1 MEYIKNRFYEAA
13 MKKYDE
19 YLKLKNDHSD
29 VVVGKVT
36 IGHVL
41 SGMKG
46 VPSLLTETSKLDP
59 NEGIRFRGIS
69 LKELRK
75 TIPRLC
81 EHGEPL
87 PEGLF
92 YLMLIGEVPELDDIS
107 NISKDW
113 ATRAIVPAHVFDVID
128 AMPKNA
134 RPMAQFVAAITSMAS
149 ESYFLNAHQAGVQK
163 KYYWDTTYED
173 VMNLIARLPR
183 IAAYIYRRTFHKS
196 EHIDPDPRLDWA
208 GNFAHMMGFSSPPHM
223 RLMRMYMSIHADH
236 EGGNVSAHTTHL
248 VGSTLSNPYY
258 AYAAGM
264 LGLAGP
270 LHGFANQNVLS
281 WIMDMMRDLR
291 DEDPSQERIHKYCKK
306 FLDQGGVIPGFGHAV
321 LRITDPRYDA
331 QKEFAEK
338 FIKSDNLINI
348 VNKLFK
354 VVPPLL
360 EATGKV
366 KNPWP
371 NVDAY
376 SGALLRFYGIKEHNF
391 YTVMFGV
398 SRALGVLSSLLFD
411 RVFGLPIERPTSYP
425 LQWYR
430 DVAEGK
436 IKIDTGN
443 CDDSD
448 AKEES

>member
-1 MEYIKNRFYEAA
+1 MEYIKNRFYQAA
-13 MKKYDE
+13 QKKYDE
-19 YLKLKNDHSD
+19 FLKLKREHSD

-36 IGHVL
+36 IGDVL

-46 VPSLLTETSKLDP
+46 VPSLLTETSKLDA
-59 NEGIRFRGIS
+59 NEGIRFRGVALS
-69 LKELRK
+69 ELRK

-92 YLMLIGEVPELDDIS
+92 YLMLIGEEPELDDIS
-107 NISKDW
+107 NLSKDW
-113 ATRAIVPAHVFDVID
+113 ASRAIVPPHVFDVID
-128 AMPKNA
+128 AMPKSA

-149 ESYFLNAHQAGVQK
+149 NSYFMNALNAGVEK

-173 VMNLIARLPR
+173 AMNLIARIPR
-183 IAAYIYRRTFHKS
+183 IAAYIYRRTFHKG

-208 GNFAHMMGFSSPPHM
+208 GNLAHMMGFNAPQHM
-223 RLMRMYMSIHADH
+223 RLMRLYMSIHADH

-258 AYAAGM
+258 SYAAGM

-270 LHGFANQNVLS
+270 LHGFANQNVLN
-281 WIMDMMRDLR
+281 WIFDMMRELN
-291 DEDPSQERIHKYCKK
+291 DEDPSEERIEKYCKK
-306 FLDQGGVIPGFGHAV
+306 FLDKGGVIPGFGHAV
-321 LRITDPRYDA
+321 LRITDPRYIA
-331 QKEFAEK
+331 QQEFAEK
-338 FIKSDNLINI
+338 FIKNDNLVNI
-348 VNKLFK
+348 VNKLYK

-366 KNPWP
+366 RNPWP

-376 SGALLRFYGIKEHNF
+376 SGALLRYYGIHEHQF
-391 YTVMFGV
+391 YTVLFGV
-398 SRALGVLSSLLFD
+398 SRALGTMTSLLFD
-411 RVFGLPIERPTSYP
+411 RVFGLPLERPTSYP
-425 LQWYR
+425 MQWYR

-436 IKIDTGN
+436 IKLDL
-443 CDDSD
+443 
-448 AKEES
+448 

>member
-19 YLKLKNDHSD
+19 YMKLKNEYSD

-92 YLMLIGEVPELDDIS
+92 YLMLIGEIPELDDIS

-113 ATRAIVPAHVFDVID
+113 ATRAIVPAHVFEVID

-183 IAAYIYRRTFHKS
+183 VAAYIYRRTFHKG

-208 GNFAHMMGFSSPPHM
+208 GNFAHMMGFSSPPHK

-281 WIMDMMRDLR
+281 WIIDMIRDLG
-291 DEDPSQERIHKYCKK
+291 DDDPSQDRIRKYCKK

-348 VNKLFK
+348 VNKLYN

-436 IKIDTGN
+436 IKVDTGR

-448 AKEES
+448 EKES

>member
-13 MKKYDE
+13 LKKFAEYQEVRKKY
-19 YLKLKNDHSD
+19 SD

-36 IGHVL
+36 IGQVF

-46 VPSLLTETSKLDP
+46 VPSLLTETSKLDA
-59 NEGIRFRGIS
+59 NEGIRFRGVS
-69 LKELRK
+69 LTELRR

-107 NISKDW
+107 NLSKEW
-113 ATRAIVPAHVFDVID
+113 AARATVPQHVFDVLD
-128 AMPKNA
+128 ALPRNT
-134 RPMAQFVAAITSMAS
+134 RPMAQYVAAITSMAS
-149 ESYFLNAHQAGVQK
+149 DSYFLNAMQAGVHK
-163 KYYWDTTYED
+163 KFYWDSTYED

-183 IAAYIYRRTFHKS
+183 IAAYIYRRTFHKG
-196 EHIDPDPRLDWA
+196 EHIDPDPRFDWA
-208 GNFAHMMGFSSPPHM
+208 GNLAHMMGFGAPPHK

-258 AYAAGM
+258 SYAAGM

-270 LHGFANQNVLS
+270 LHGFANQNVLN
-281 WIMDMMRDLR
+281 WIFDMIRDLN
-291 DEDPSQERIHKYCKK
+291 DEDPPEHRIQKYCKK
-306 FLDQGGVIPGFGHAV
+306 FLDEGGVIPGFGHAV

-331 QKEFAEK
+331 QKQFAEK
-338 FIKSDNLINI
+338 FIKNDNLVNI
-348 VNKLFK
+348 VNKLYN

-360 EATGKV
+360 ESTGKV

-376 SGALLRFYGIKEHNF
+376 SGALLRYYGIKEYQF
-391 YTVMFGV
+391 YTVLFGV
-398 SRALGVLSSLLFD
+398 SRALGVLASLLFD
-411 RVFGLPIERPTSYP
+411 RVFALPIERPTSYP
-425 LQWYR
+425 LQWYK

-436 IKIDTGN
+436 IKLDL
-443 CDDSD
+443 
-448 AKEES
+448 

>member
-13 MKKYDE
+13 LKKFDE
-19 YLKLKNDHSD
+19 YQKIRKDYSD

-36 IGHVL
+36 IGHVF

-59 NEGIRFRGIS
+59 NEGIRFRGIALS
-69 LKELRK
+69 ELRK

-92 YLMLIGEVPELDDIS
+92 YLMLIGEIPELDDIS

-113 ATRAIVPAHVFDVID
+113 ASRAIVPQHVFDVIE
-128 AMPKNA
+128 AMPKNS
-134 RPMAQFVAAITSMAS
+134 RPMAQYVAAITAMAS
-149 ESYFLNAHQAGVQK
+149 DSYFLNAMQAGVHK
-163 KYYWDTTYED
+163 KYYWDSTYED

-183 IAAYIYRRTFHKS
+183 IAAYIYRRTFHKG

-208 GNFAHMMGFSSPPHM
+208 GNFAHMMGFGAPPHK
-223 RLMRMYMSIHADH
+223 RLMRLYLSIHADH

-258 AYAAGM
+258 SYAAGM

-270 LHGFANQNVLS
+270 LHGFANQNVLG
-281 WIMDMMRDLR
+281 WIFDMIRDLN
-291 DEDPSQERIHKYCKK
+291 DEDPPADKIRKYCKK
-306 FLDQGGVIPGFGHAV
+306 FLDKGGVLPGYGHAV

-331 QKEFAEK
+331 QREFAEK
-338 FIKSDNLINI
+338 FIKNDNLINI
-348 VNKLFK
+348 VNKLYN

-376 SGALLRFYGIKEHNF
+376 SGALLRFYGIKEHQF
-391 YTVMFGV
+391 YTVMFGI
-398 SRALGVLSSLLFD
+398 SRALGVLASLLFD
-411 RVFGLPIERPTSYP
+411 RVFSLPIERPTSYP
-425 LQWYR
+425 LQWYK

-436 IKIDTGN
+436 IKLDL
-443 CDDSD
+443 
-448 AKEES
+448 

>member
-1 MEYIKNRFYEAA
+1 MEYIKNRFYETA
-13 MKKYDE
+13 MKKYVE
-19 YLKLKNDHSD
+19 YQKLRNEYSD

-59 NEGIRFRGIS
+59 NEGIRFRGFS
-69 LKELRK
+69 LKDLRK
-75 TIPRLC
+75 TIPRFC
-81 EHGEPL
+81 EHGEFL

-92 YLMLIGEVPELDDIS
+92 YLMLIGEVPELDDIN

-113 ATRAIVPAHVFDVID
+113 SSRAIVPQHTFDVIE
-128 AMPKNA
+128 AMPKNS
-134 RPMAQFVAAITSMAS
+134 RPMAQYVAAITSMAS
-149 ESYFLNAHQAGVQK
+149 ESYFLNAMQAGVNK

-183 IAAYIYRRTFHKS
+183 IAAYIYRRSFHKG

-208 GNFAHMMGFSSPPHM
+208 GNFAHMMGFSAPPQK

-236 EGGNVSAHTTHL
+236 EGGNVSAHATHL
-248 VGSTLSNPYY
+248 VGSALSNPYY

-270 LHGFANQNVLS
+270 LHGFANQNVLN
-281 WIMDMMRDLR
+281 WIFDMMRDLN
-291 DEDPSQERIHKYCKK
+291 DNDPPVEKIKRYCKK
-306 FLDQGGVIPGFGHAV
+306 FLDDGGVIPGFGHAV
-321 LRITDPRYDA
+321 LRITDPRYDT

-338 FIKSDNLINI
+338 FIKNDNLINI
-348 VNKLFK
+348 VNKLYT
-354 VVPPLL
+354 VVPPML

-376 SGALLRFYGIKEHNF
+376 SGALLRYYGIKEHNF
-391 YTVMFGV
+391 YTVMFGI
-398 SRALGVLSSLLFD
+398 SRALGVMASLLFD
-411 RVFGLPIERPTSYP
+411 RVFALPIERPTSFP

-436 IKIDTGN
+436 IKLDL
-443 CDDSD
+443 
-448 AKEES
+448 